1 MVVTTRD
8 RLVEAA
14 NRAFAE
20 YGILGASLVEV
31 TRQAGQRN
39 RGAVHYHFGGRDELL
54 AAVLEQHVDFLA
66 KREGELLAVAK
77 THPDDDVASVLEA
90 IVRPA
95 VELAES
101 GESGRNYLVIVG
113 ELIEQ
118 DPATRNPAVE
128 EMLARTGGYAV
139 YEVLRGRVRT
149 MDDELRSERFALMT
163 SFVLG
168 SVARRVRSQHPG
180 GGDGRPLMETER
192 FVKNLVNMAAAMLDA
207 PLVAATTLSQ

>member
-20 YGILGASLVEV
+20 HGILGASLVEV

-54 AAVLEQHVDFLA
+54 AAVLEQHVDFLG
-66 KREGELLAVAK
+66 KREGELLAVA
-77 THPDDDVASVLEA
+77 TGRPDDDVASVLEA

-101 GESGRNYLVIVG
+101 DESGRNYLVIVG

-118 DPATRNPAVE
+118 DPATRSPAVE

-139 YEVLRGRVRT
+139 YELLAKRVRT
-149 MDDELRSERFALMT
+149 MDEELRAERFALMT

-168 SVARRVRSQHPG
+168 SVARRVRAQHPG
-180 GGDGRPLMETER
+180 GGDGRPLMDTER
-192 FVKNLVNMAAAMLDA
+192 FVRNLVNMAAAMLDA
-207 PLVAATTLSQ
+207 PLVDATTLSQ

>member
-1 MVVTTRD
+1 MATSTRD

-14 NRAFAE
+14 NRAFAAQ
-20 YGILGASLVEV
+20 GIHGASLVEV

-54 AAVLEQHVDFLA
+54 AAVLEQHVEFLA
-66 KREGELLAVAK
+66 QREGELLVLAR
-77 THPDDDVASVLEA
+77 TRPDDDVASVVEA

-101 GESGRNYLVIVG
+101 GESGRNYLSIVG

-118 DPATRNPAVE
+118 DPAGRSEDVE
-128 EMLARTGGYAV
+128 AMLARTGGYEV
-139 YEVLRGRVRT
+139 YALLAERVPE
-149 MDDELRSERFALMT
+149 MDEELRTERFALMT

-168 SVARRVRSQHPG
+168 SIARRVRARSVERG
-180 GGDGRPLMETER
+180 ARESPLSTER
-192 FVKNLVNMAAAMLDA
+192 FVANLVTMAAAMLGA
-207 PLVAATTLSQ
+207 ALVPTDL